1 MGVLLKK
8 NGLSIY
14 VNDAGDVEWLYV
26 VVVLVSKVMVGVV
39 GGISL
44 QVEMCIVLIIKWN
57 GSIRGR
63 WCGMTEIT
71 VKVNTR
77 ELTRQLNDLDL
88 LQYQFKP
95 NELKE
100 FIKENLEV
108 VEIGSSED
116 IRFYISL
123 KKRGD

>member
-1 MGVLLKK
+1 
-8 NGLSIY
+8 
-14 VNDAGDVEWLYV
+14 
-26 VVVLVSKVMVGVV
+26 
-39 GGISL
+39 
-44 QVEMCIVLIIKWN
+44 
-57 GSIRGR
+57 
-63 WCGMTEIT
+63 MTEIT

-88 LQYQFKP
+88 LQYQFKT

-116 IRFYISL
+116 IRFYLSL
-123 KKRGD
+123 KERESIE